1 MWRDWRDWRDSGAVS
16 DAHGT
21 LSASYLDSFYF
32 LLNLDMSLSA
42 GVWRT
47 LGRGTGTLATP
58 GIARFSQCSRL
69 SEEIPKA
76 PEEQASADKTTRTA
90 SEAQG
95 VKAPALAQELQK
107 DDQQERQEDRRH
119 TREEVKKK
127 ASFGLPSLAF
137 FAVGLPL
144 GYYFSDYL
152 PTRKAN
158 SLSDPT
164 EFVKYTLISKENVSS
179 TCAIFRLK
187 PSTGTTVDLDDPNLE
202 RAITSVEFKQPQ
214 LQIARSYTCLP
225 QDDGQHE
232 DELRFLIRR
241 EQKGEV
247 SNFLHRLPEG
257 AELET
262 RGLHPEFIL
271 PENVNSVAFL
281 VGGTGIAPAA
291 QTADILSGEAD
302 VHILWASR
310 RREDCIGGYN
320 DTQPESRSAGW
331 NFWGAPKAVRRGEK
345 VEDLPNAEKGAL
357 VALLESLKQRSAG
370 SDEGSTRLSIDYFVD
385 EEGSFI
391 RPEDVK
397 RMLYHLS
404 RSQKDTDSGRN
415 ILFVSGPEGFLSYW
429 AGAKQWSNGREMQGP
444 LRGVLSTLDLSGWDV
459 VKL

>member
-1 MWRDWRDWRDSGAVS
+1 
-16 DAHGT
+16 
-21 LSASYLDSFYF
+21 
-32 LLNLDMSLSA
+32 MSLSA
-42 GVWRT
+42 GLWRT
-47 LGRGTGTLATP
+47 LGRATSARSGIAGFSHCSRRSEDQDKLTATGTTATKKEVKLP
-58 GIARFSQCSRL
+58 TLPEGPQ
-69 SEEIPKA
+69 EN
-76 PEEQASADKTTRTA
+76 EEQEKRQQAR
-90 SEAQG
+90 EG
-95 VKAPALAQELQK
+95 VKKTA
-107 DDQQERQEDRRH
+107 R
-119 TREEVKKK
+119 
-127 ASFGLPSLAF
+127 FGLPSLVF

-152 PTRKAN
+152 PLRKGN
-158 SLSDPT
+158 SLSDPS
-164 EFVKYTLISKENVSS
+164 EFVKYTLIGKENVSS

-187 PSTGTTVDLDDPNLE
+187 PSTGTAVDLDDPNLE

-225 QDDGQHE
+225 QADGQHE

-262 RGLHPEFIL
+262 RGLHPEFVL

-291 QTADILSGEAD
+291 QAADMLSSEAD

-320 DTQPESRSAGW
+320 DTQPEGRSVGW
-331 NFWGAPKAVRRGEK
+331 NFWGASKAAKRGEK
-345 VEDLPNAEKGAL
+345 GEDLPNAEKGAL
-357 VALLESLKQRSAG
+357 VALLENLKKRSAG
-370 SDEGSTRLSIDYFVD
+370 ADGRTRRLTVDYFVD

-397 RMLYHLS
+397 RMLYQLS

-415 ILFVSGPEGFLSYW
+415 ILFVSGPEGFLRYW
-429 AGAKQWSNGREMQGP
+429 AGAKQWSNGREVQGP

>member
-1 MWRDWRDWRDSGAVS
+1 MKCEWSLCGEIAGAVS
-16 DAHGT
+16 DARTGHSDGQHLT
-21 LSASYLDSFYF
+21 FTSSWTF
-32 LLNLDMSLSA
+32 LDMSLSA

-47 LGRGTGTLATP
+47 LGRGTLATP
-58 GIARFSQCSRL
+58 GVARFSQCSRL
-69 SEEIPKA
+69 GEDVPKA
-76 PEEQASADKTTRTA
+76 PETNP
-90 SEAQG
+90 SEAKTVASKTEE
-95 VKAPALAQELQK
+95 VKSPTLAEESRRDDKQEKQEK
-107 DDQQERQEDRRH
+107 RQQAK
-119 TREEVKKK
+119 EEVKKK
-127 ASFGLPSLAF
+127 ARFGLPSLAF

-144 GYYFSDYL
+144 GYYFSDSL
-152 PTRKAN
+152 PTRKGN
-158 SLSDPT
+158 SFSDPT
-164 EFVKYTLISKENVSS
+164 EFVKYTLVKKENVSS
-179 TCAIFRLK
+179 TCAIFSLK

-225 QDDGQHE
+225 QEDGQHE

-247 SNFLHRLPEG
+247 SNFLHRLSEG

-320 DTQPESRSAGW
+320 DTQTESKSAGW
-331 NFWGAPKAVRRGEK
+331 NFWGAPKAVKHGEK

-357 VALLESLKQRSAG
+357 VALLENLKKRSAG
-370 SDEGSTRLSIDYFVD
+370 PDGRTTRLAVDYFVD

-397 RMLYHLS
+397 RMLYQLA

-429 AGAKQWSNGREMQGP
+429 AGSKQWSNGREVQGP

>member
-1 MWRDWRDWRDSGAVS
+1 
-16 DAHGT
+16 
-21 LSASYLDSFYF
+21 
-32 LLNLDMSLSA
+32 MSLSA
-42 GVWRT
+42 GVWRN
-47 LGRGTGTLATP
+47 LGRGTAVRPG
-58 GIARFSQCSRL
+58 GIARFSQCGRHAEDKVVGKRDAGGQAVNDGAAKGKPLQDQPSDERPTETRGPTL
-69 SEEIPKA
+69 AEERQQKN
-76 PEEQASADKTTRTA
+76 EEQDK
-90 SEAQG
+90 
-95 VKAPALAQELQK
+95 K
-107 DDQQERQEDRRH
+107 RH

-127 ASFGLPSLAF
+127 VSFGFPSLAL

-144 GYYFSDYL
+144 GYCFSDYL
-152 PTRKAN
+152 PRRKAS
-158 SLSDPT
+158 SLSSPS
-164 EFVKYTLISKENVSS
+164 EFVKYTLIGKDNVSS

-187 PSTGTTVDLDDPNLE
+187 PSTGTAVDLDDPGLE

-225 QDDGQHE
+225 QEDGQHE

-247 SNFLHRLPEG
+247 SNFLHRLPEN

-262 RGLHPEFIL
+262 RGLHPEFVL
-271 PENVNSVAFL
+271 PDNVNSVAFL
-281 VGGTGIAPAA
+281 VGGTGIAPASQA
-291 QTADILSGEAD
+291 ADILAGQAD

-320 DTQPESRSAGW
+320 DTQPENKSTGW
-331 NFWGAPKAVRRGEK
+331 NFWGSAKPAKKGEK

-357 VALLESLKQRSAG
+357 VTLLESLKKRSAG
-370 SDEGSTRLSIDYFVD
+370 VQGQNPRLQVDYYID

-397 RMLYHLS
+397 RMLYRLS
-404 RSQKDTDSGRN
+404 RSQKDSDSGRN

-429 AGAKQWSNGREMQGP
+429 AGSKQWSNGREVQGP